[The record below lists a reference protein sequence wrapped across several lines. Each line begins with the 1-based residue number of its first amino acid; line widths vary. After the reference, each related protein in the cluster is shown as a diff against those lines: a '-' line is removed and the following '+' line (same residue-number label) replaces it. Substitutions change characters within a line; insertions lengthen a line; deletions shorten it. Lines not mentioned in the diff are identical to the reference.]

1 MSSEERARRER
12 ERKAAIQ
19 RAINAKQ
26 QELDGVNAE
35 IAKYE
40 AILNALT
47 ESQTTLASYKAD
59 LETDIN
65 DVIVNYDVKDGSTW
79 AGLQAT
85 KAWRE
90 MDFLKNKKDN
100 YVTEVEQLDSDIS
113 TAIDKT
119 NSILQELYSRR
130 DSLNEDIRNLRAQ
143 L

>member
-12 ERKAAIQ
+12 ERRAAIE

-26 QELDGVNAE
+26 KELDGVNAE

-59 LETDIN
+59 LETEIN
-65 DVIVNYDVKDGSTW
+65 DVIVNYDVKDGTTW
-79 AGLQAT
+79 SGLEAT

-90 MDFLKNKKDN
+90 MDFIKNKKDN
-100 YVTEVEQLDSDIS
+100 YVQLRPQGVEMNNYAKMSSHWFGCSFFLS
-113 TAIDKT
+113 KT
-119 NSILQELYSRR
+119 NLR
-130 DSLNEDIRNLRAQ
+130 DIYLGNKI
-143 L
+143 